1 MTAMKNRNTTTPNG
15 NTTPQI
21 VQTQAALTELADR
34 LRAAQRIGVDTES
47 NSMYAYREQV
57 CLIQISIPGTDYLV
71 DPLALDDLSALAPI
85 FADPEIEKI
94 FHAADYDLMV
104 LRRDFKFHCK
114 SLFDTMWAARVLGW
128 SGIGLGSILERHF
141 GVEVNKR
148 YQRYDWGQR
157 PLDPK
162 ALAYAWRDSH
172 YLLALRDIQAA
183 ELKERGRWEEAQE
196 IFAYLCE
203 NVILPHS
210 KNKML
215 YFWRIKGVNKLS
227 ASEKALLYRL
237 YCWREKKAKQLD
249 YPPARFINNR
259 RLLQLTR
266 IQPRTIQELRRAGLS
281 RRQTQRF
288 GEEILQALRS
298 NPKLYPRRPTP
309 KPRQP
314 HEVMERYYALKAW
327 RKEVAARRGV
337 DSDVILP
344 NAVLQEI
351 AQNPPRTLDDLLGIS
366 GIGPWRQQAYG
377 PDILKLM
384 EEN

>member
-1 MTAMKNRNTTTPNG
+1 MKKKNTTTSNG
-15 NTTPQI
+15 NTTPHI
-21 VQTQAALTELADR
+21 VQTQVALTELADR
-34 LRAAQRIGVDTES
+34 LREAQRIGVDTES

-85 FADPEIEKI
+85 FAAPEIEKI

-114 SLFDTMWAARVLGW
+114 NLFDTMWAARVLGW

-148 YQRYDWGQR
+148 YQRYNWGQR

-162 ALAYAWRDSH
+162 ALRYAWRDSH

-203 NVILPHS
+203 NVTLPHS

-227 ASEKALLYRL
+227 KSEKALLYRL
-237 YCWREKKAKQLD
+237 YCWRERKAKQLD
-249 YPPARFINNR
+249 YPPARFINNK

-266 IQPRTIQELRRAGLS
+266 IQPRTLQELRSAGLS
-281 RRQTQRF
+281 RRQAQRF
-288 GEEILQALRS
+288 GEEILEALRS
-298 NPKLYPRRPTP
+298 NPKRYPRRPTP

-351 AQNPPRTLDDLLGIS
+351 AQNPPHTLDDLLEIS

-377 PDILKLM
+377 PAILKLM
-384 EEN
+384 DEN

>member
-1 MTAMKNRNTTTPNG
+1 MKNKNTTTTNG

-21 VQTQAALTELADR
+21 VQTQAALTQVAAR
-34 LRAAQRIGVDTES
+34 LRVARRIGVDTES
-47 NSMYAYREQV
+47 NSMYAYRERV
-57 CLIQISIPGTDYLV
+57 CLIQISIPGVDYLL
-71 DPLALDDLSALAPI
+71 DPLALHDLSILGPI

-114 SLFDTMWAARVLGW
+114 HLFDTMWAARVLGW
-128 SGIGLGSILERHF
+128 PHVGLGDILERYF
-141 GVEVNKR
+141 DVEVNKR

-157 PLDPK
+157 PLDPQ

-183 ELKERGRWEEAQE
+183 ELKERGRWAEAQE
-196 IFAYLCE
+196 IFTYLCE
-203 NVILPHS
+203 NVTLPHS

-237 YCWREKKAKQLD
+237 YCWRERKAKQLD
-249 YPPARFINNR
+249 YPPARFINNQ

-266 IQPRTIQELRRAGLS
+266 IQPRTIQDLRRAGLS
-281 RRQTQRF
+281 RQQAQRF
-288 GEEILQALRS
+288 GKEILQALRS
-298 NPKLYPRRPTP
+298 NPKRYPRRLTP
-309 KPRQP
+309 SPRQP
-314 HEVMERYYALKAW
+314 REVMDRYYALKAW

-344 NAVLQEI
+344 NAVLQEL
-351 AQNPPRTLDDLLGIS
+351 ADNPPRTLDDLLEIS

-377 PDILKLM
+377 PDILKLL

>member
-1 MTAMKNRNTTTPNG
+1 MKNRSTTASNENTPH
-15 NTTPQI
+15 I
-21 VQTQAALTELADR
+21 VQTQAALTELAAR

-47 NSMYAYREQV
+47 NSMYAYRERV
-57 CLIQISIPGTDYLV
+57 CLIQVSIPDADYLI

-114 SLFDTMWAARVLGW
+114 NLFDTMWAARVLGW
-128 SGIGLGSILERHF
+128 AHVGLGSILELHF

-148 YQRYDWGQR
+148 YQRYDWGTR
-157 PLDPK
+157 PLDPQ

-196 IFAYLCE
+196 IFTYLCE
-203 NVILPHS
+203 NITLPHS

-227 ASEKALLYRL
+227 TSEKALLYRL
-237 YCWREKKAKQLD
+237 YCWRERKARQLD
-249 YPPARFINNR
+249 CPPARFINNKL
-259 RLLQLTR
+259 LLQLTR
-266 IQPRTIQELRRAGLS
+266 IQPRTINDLKRAGLS

-288 GEEILQALRS
+288 GKEILEALRS
-298 NPKLYPRRPTP
+298 NPKRYPRRPAP
-309 KPRQP
+309 SPRQSS
-314 HEVMERYYALKAW
+314 EVMDRYYALKAW

-351 AQNPPRTLDDLLGIS
+351 AQHPPRTLDDLLEIS

-377 PDILKLM
+377 PDILRLM
-384 EEN
+384 DEN